1 MTSYGSDRTA
11 VGKEVEVEE
20 GEEEDAV
27 GRELSR
33 EREASRKEMVE
44 AFKGGRGERSVTL
57 SREEGD
63 EERRGRAA
71 WSRATTA
78 ERVVFR
84 RSSFRWRKVSASRER
99 DPSVANISSSSSCSG
114 SSGSRNHCPPS
125 LSQSSQ
131 GFLPSNSLRN
141 STLSLPHSADA
152 TENLTFS
159 GPARPARE
167 RIRRS
172 VTERDL
178 NSMEPSAK
186 GLTASDWA

>member
-1 MTSYGSDRTA
+1 MMSMTSYGSDRTA

-71 WSRATTA
+71 WSRATRKGPLCS
-78 ERVVFR
+78 EYFVVILLLRLIRLPKPLPSVVIPVEPRIPSEQLAQELDAVLAPLGR
-84 RSSFRWRKVSASRER
+84 RDRELDFFWSSSAS
-99 DPSVANISSSSSCSG
+99 
-114 SSGSRNHCPPS
+114 
-125 LSQSSQ
+125 
-131 GFLPSNSLRN
+131 
-141 STLSLPHSADA
+141 
-152 TENLTFS
+152 
-159 GPARPARE
+159 ARE
-167 RIRRS
+167 NQE
-172 VTERDL
+172 VCDGEGFEFDGTEREGIDGQRL
-178 NSMEPSAK
+178 
-186 GLTASDWA
+186 GLRGAEERE